1 MPFFSRIAEELS
13 LSYGTAAESWGGR
26 PGDSAQCHHAVI
38 MMLSCRGGCSTPT
51 YLPTVYAGHIDDH
64 IHQVSTQ
71 LVGVAIHW
79 HGVCGDVHLG
89 EHIQQVGFLY
99 GAALDQTV
107 QQAIQHGQLQH
118 KLLHDLLIIIIIII
132 ITAIIIIIIIN
143 IITLLKASSTEWS

>member
-1 MPFFSRIAEELS
+1 MQRRL
-13 LSYGTAAESWGGR
+13 
-26 PGDSAQCHHAVI
+26 H
-38 MMLSCRGGCSTPT
+38 T

-132 ITAIIIIIIIN
+132 TAIIIIIII
-143 IITLLKASSTEWS
+143 IMTLLKASSTEWS